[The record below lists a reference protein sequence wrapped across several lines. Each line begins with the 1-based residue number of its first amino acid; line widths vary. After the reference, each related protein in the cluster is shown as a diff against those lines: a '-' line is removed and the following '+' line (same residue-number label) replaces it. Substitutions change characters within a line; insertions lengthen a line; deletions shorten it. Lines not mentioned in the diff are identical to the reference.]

1 MFTSVLCVISPREF
15 LSISNFKRF
24 QKRKRKQ
31 PIGQRPASQR
41 TGAHKKTGIPGA
53 VRMLEPAGACLYR
66 PWFSVF
72 QHLFSKQDA
81 VCPSWIST
89 DLHLL
94 SFSGPFAMG
103 YVHHQ
108 VWFLWYKLERVL
120 GETSESQMGY
130 WNARPPPSQKTDLNG
145 PRFPFSSHLFSK
157 KSFYFG
163 NKGCNPFIFPDIVL
177 YILTKNNSYRQ

>member
-15 LSISNFKRF
+15 CLSLTLKGFKKKKKATYRSEACF
-24 QKRKRKQ
+24 TENKGSHENWNPRRRENAGTRWGLSVL
-31 PIGQRPASQR
+31 PMFECFPASIQQ
-41 TGAHKKTGIPGA
+41 
-53 VRMLEPAGACLYR
+53 AGRRLSLVDFHR
-66 PWFSVF
+66 PPF
-72 QHLFSKQDA
+72 
-81 VCPSWIST
+81 T
-89 DLHLL
+89 

-145 PRFPFSSHLFSK
+145 PSFPFFSRLFSK

-177 YILTKNNSYRQ
+177 YILTKTNSYRQ